1 MKLSRR
7 DFLAIAGLGVA
18 GCSSRPIAQPRAP
31 IVDFH
36 VHLMGVGDGGTGCF
50 LSPAQRE
57 LRNYRFLLTLL
68 GLSENGR
75 MDQDYVEFLVRQLR
89 ASSIAQAVLVGQDKR
104 YDGNGHPDDE
114 ATAFYVPN
122 DYVFQIVRQYPEL
135 FVPCV
140 SINPKRRDAM
150 DELEKCAADG
160 ARVLKIHPPIQD
172 VDPAAERFRP
182 FYRRVAELDIVLMV
196 HTGAEHSAVV
206 VDDAL
211 SDPAGLAPALEEGCT
226 VVAAHSGMS
235 AVFDDTSSFRDF
247 FPNLIALA
255 ERFPNL
261 YCDSAVL
268 ASMFR
273 WRNIPQLLDNEILSE
288 RLVHASDFPFPSN
301 ALVFWNRLSPAQTL
315 RLCSES
321 NLFERDYRIKHGLGV
336 SVGAFERGA
345 QLLGG

>member
-7 DFLAIAGLGVA
+7 DLFAIAGLGVA
-18 GCSSRPIAQPRAP
+18 GCSIRPVAQPRGP
-31 IVDFH
+31 MVDFH
-36 VHLMGVGDGGTGCF
+36 VHLMGVGNGGTGCF

-57 LRNYRFLLTLL
+57 HMNYRFLLTLL

-75 MDQDYVEFLVRQLR
+75 MDQDYVEVLVHQLR

-104 YDGNGHPDDE
+104 YDSNGHPDDE

-172 VDPAAERFRP
+172 VDPADERFRP
-182 FYRRVAELDIVLMV
+182 FYRRVAELEIVLMI

-211 SDPAGLAPALEEGCT
+211 SDPARLAPALEEGCT
-226 VVAAHSGMS
+226 LVAAHSGMN
-235 AVFDDTSSFRDF
+235 AFFDDTSSFQNF

-261 YCDSAVL
+261 YCDTAVL

-273 WRNIPQLLDNEILSE
+273 WRNIPQLLDNEVLSE

-301 ALVFWNRLSPAQTL
+301 ALVFWHRLSPAQTL
-315 RLCSES
+315 RLCSET
-321 NLFERDYRIKHGLGV
+321 NLFERDYRIKQGLGV
-336 SVGAFERGA
+336 SLAAFERGA
-345 QLLGG
+345 QVLRV

>member
-1 MKLSRR
+1 MKLARR
-7 DFLAIAGLGVA
+7 DFLAIAALGVA
-18 GCSSRPIAQPRAP
+18 GCSSRPVAQPRGP
-31 IVDFH
+31 MVDFH

-57 LRNYRFLLTLL
+57 HRNYRFLLTLL

-75 MDQDYVEFLVRQLR
+75 MDQDYVEVLVRQLR
-89 ASSIAQAVLVGQDKR
+89 ASSIAKAVLVGQDKR
-104 YDGNGHPDDE
+104 YDDNGYADDE

-122 DYVFQIVRQYPEL
+122 DYVFQTVRQHPEL

-150 DELEKCAADG
+150 DELEKCASDG

-172 VDPAAERFRP
+172 VDAADERFRP
-182 FYRRVAELDIVLMV
+182 FYRRVAELDIVLMI
-196 HTGAEHSAVV
+196 HTGAEHSSVV
-206 VDDAL
+206 VNHEL
-211 SDPAGLAPALEEGCT
+211 SDPARLVPALEEGCT
-226 VVAAHSGMS
+226 VVAAHSGMN

-247 FPNLIALA
+247 LPNLVALA

-261 YCDSAVL
+261 YCDTAVL

-273 WRNIPQLLDNEILSE
+273 WRNIPQLLEKEVLAE
-288 RLVHASDFPFPSN
+288 RLVHASDFPFPAN

-315 RLCSES
+315 RLCSET
-321 NLFERDYRIKHGLGV
+321 NLFERDYRIKHGLRV
-336 SVGAFERGA
+336 PVAAFERGA
-345 QLLGG
+345 GLLGL

>member
-18 GCSSRPIAQPRAP
+18 GCSSRPIAQPRGP
-31 IVDFH
+31 IIDFH

-50 LSPAQRE
+50 LSSAQRAHW
-57 LRNYRFLLTLL
+57 NYRLLLRLL

-75 MDQDYVEFLVRQLR
+75 MDQDYVEVLVRQLR

-114 ATAFYVPN
+114 ATAIYVPN

-140 SINPKRRDAM
+140 SINPRRRDAM
-150 DELEKCAADG
+150 DELEKCAAGG

-196 HTGAEHSAVV
+196 HTGAEHSSVV
-206 VDDAL
+206 VDNAL
-211 SDPAGLAPALEEGCT
+211 SDPAGLAPALEEGCV
-226 VVAAHSGMS
+226 VVAAHSGMNT
-235 AVFDDTSSFRDF
+235 VFDDTSIFQDF

-261 YCDSAVL
+261 DCDTAVL

-273 WRNIPQLLDNEILSE
+273 WRNIPQLLENEVLSE
-288 RLVHASDFPFPSN
+288 RIVHPSDFPLPSN

-315 RLCSES
+315 HLCSET
-321 NLFERDYRIKHGLGV
+321 NLVERDYRIKQGLGV
-336 SVGAFERGA
+336 PLAAFERGA
-345 QLLGG
+345 QLLGA

>member
-7 DFLAIAGLGVA
+7 DFLAIAGLGVS
-18 GCSSRPIAQPRAP
+18 GCSFRPVALPRAP

-75 MDQDYVEFLVRQLR
+75 LDQDYVEVLVRQLR
-89 ASSIAQAVLVGQDKR
+89 ASLIAQAVLVGQDKR

-114 ATAFYVPN
+114 ATAIYVPN
-122 DYVFQIVRQYPEL
+122 HYVFQIVRQYPEL

-140 SINPKRRDAM
+140 SINPKRRDVM
-150 DELEKCAADG
+150 DELEKCAAGG

-206 VDDAL
+206 VDHAL

-226 VVAAHSGMS
+226 VVAVHSGMNT
-235 AVFDDTSSFRDF
+235 VFDDTSIFQDF
-247 FPNLIALA
+247 FPNLIGLA
-255 ERFPNL
+255 ERFPSL
-261 YCDSAVL
+261 YCDTSVL

-301 ALVFWNRLSPAQTL
+301 ALVFWNRLSPVQTI
-315 RLCSES
+315 RLSSEA
-321 NLFERDYRIKHGLGV
+321 NLFERDYRIKQGLGV
-336 SVGAFERGA
+336 PLATFERGA
-345 QLLGG
+345 QLLRV